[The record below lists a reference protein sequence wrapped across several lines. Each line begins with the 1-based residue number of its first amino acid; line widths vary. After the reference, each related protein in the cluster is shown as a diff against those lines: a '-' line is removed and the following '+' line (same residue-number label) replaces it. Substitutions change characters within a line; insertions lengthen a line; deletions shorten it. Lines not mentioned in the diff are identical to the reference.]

1 MTTTKAVAVASAKDP
16 TAWVAFVGFVLGG
29 IQTLIGA
36 SGDTLFSARAMGLL
50 TLSLGVA
57 GLIVRGVEMYF
68 LKRAP
73 LEPPHDDGTADD
85 TQ

>member
-16 TAWVAFVGFVLGG
+16 AAWVAFAGFVLGG

-36 SGDTLFSARAMGLL
+36 SGDTLFSARTMGML
-50 TLSLGVA
+50 TLGLGVA

-73 LEPPHDDGTADD
+73 LVPPRDDGTADD